1 MNSQELQNIIL
12 GMGKIRII
20 RQPISILSQR
30 TNEIVKTILQ
40 EKKVTLEG
48 QVQLEKMIQHLKQ
61 DAFEL
66 SEIICCYS
74 QKPDDPRKYYE
85 YHVKKVEDT
94 LIWMIQD
101 KTQETVESY
110 ELEQTYNFKKAIIET
125 AEFYIE
131 LDLISEKIMETNL
144 TVINNWF
151 FNTNF
156 TIKRILNYYT
166 IGFVMP
172 EDHQKFAEAVNFQR
186 YITRFN
192 KGKKNYFNFDI
203 RVRLPKMHDYH
214 WMQMTIL
221 LWKNPIDE
229 HIIFFMY
236 GKDINE
242 QKREA
247 IKMEYQAE
255 RDGLT
260 GLYNR
265 RAFEEHIEKATQEV
279 DERGALFLLD
289 VDEFKQ
295 VNDTWGHDNGDK
307 VLEAIADILG
317 KIFRQNDVVA
327 RIGGDEMA
335 IYMGNLKNIDE
346 QTCLELV
353 KKRGTQICEAVKKIQ
368 IFDENFQVS
377 VSIGVALFPKHGD
390 SFEILYKEADS
401 ALYYSKRKGK
411 NRVTV
416 FNEVI

>member
-12 GMGKIRII
+12 EMGKIRIVH
-20 RQPISILSQR
+20 QPISILSQT
-30 TNEIVKTILQ
+30 TNEIVKKILQ

-48 QVQLEKMIQHLKQ
+48 QAQLEKMIQHLKQ

-151 FNTNF
+151 FNTKF
-156 TIKRILNYYT
+156 TMQRILNYYT

-172 EDHQKFAEAVNFQR
+172 EDHQKFAEAFNFQR
-186 YITRFN
+186 YIGRFN
-192 KGKKNYFNFDI
+192 KGQKNYFNFDI

-260 GLYNR
+260 ELYNR
-265 RAFEEHIEKATQEV
+265 RAFKEHIEKATQEI

-307 VLEAIADILG
+307 VLEAIAEVLG

-346 QTCLELV
+346 QTRLELV
-353 KKRGTQICEAVKKIQ
+353 RKRGTQICEDVKKIQ
-368 IFDENFQVS
+368 IFDESFQVS

-390 SFEILYKEADS
+390 SFEVLYKEADS